1 MAAKCP
7 KCEKPMPFMR
17 GDTTDIRVGSA
28 SYKGVTYSCP
38 LCLTAISA
46 QMDPIALK
54 ADTAAAVVKR
64 LGR

>member
-1 MAAKCP
+1 MASKCP
-7 KCEKPMPFMR
+7 KCEKMMTYIR
-17 GDTTDIRVGSA
+17 GDTMDIKVGSA

-38 LCLTAISA
+38 YCFNAISV

-54 ADTAAAVVKR
+54 ADTVSGVAKA